1 MKKIIYR
8 VEKKDTILSVAN
20 TFKVSPLYLIKLNR
34 LNCEIQAGD
43 LLVICDNATYC
54 YQVKPFETLEQ
65 VLNKFCLSNSEFE
78 SLNGEI
84 PYLFY
89 GQTIAIPKKVK

>member
-20 TFKVSPLYLIKLNR
+20 VFKVSPLYLIKLNR

-43 LLVICDNATYC
+43 LLVICENATCC

-65 VLNKFCLSNSEFE
+65 VLNKFCLSNEEFE
-78 SLNGEI
+78 NLNGYL
-84 PYLFY
+84 PYLFC
-89 GQTIAIPKKVK
+89 GQIVAVPKK

>member
-20 TFKVSPLYLIKLNR
+20 AFKVSPSYLIKLNR

-43 LLVICDNATYC
+43 LLVINDNATYC

-65 VLNKFCLSNSEFE
+65 VLNKFCLSKEEFE
-78 SLNGEI
+78 SLNGYL
-84 PYLFY
+84 PYLFC
-89 GQTIAIPKKVK
+89 GQIVAISKK

>member
-20 TFKVSPLYLIKLNR
+20 AFKVSPLYLIKINC

-43 LLVICDNATYC
+43 MLVINAEATYC

-65 VLNKFCLSNSEFE
+65 ILTKFCLSESEFE
-78 SLNGEI
+78 SLNGKT

-89 GQTIAIPKKVK
+89 GQTIALPKK